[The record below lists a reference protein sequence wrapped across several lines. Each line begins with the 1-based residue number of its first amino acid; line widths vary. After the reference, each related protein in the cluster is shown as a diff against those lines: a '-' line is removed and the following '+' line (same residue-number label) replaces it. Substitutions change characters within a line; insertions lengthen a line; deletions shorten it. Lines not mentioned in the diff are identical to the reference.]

1 MRYRI
6 RRAKTW
12 HCCVAPLV
20 PRLPSHWS
28 HFRRNPPPSS
38 GVLDCTSSSS
48 FLMFWCVFLKGLC
61 IWEKKSIYFN
71 RYLIFIFYN
80 KLPET
85 GGFFVFIRSQILGE
99 PMLKMYIWMSG
110 KKNVSCLTLPFF
122 MCKEKKDVRDG
133 AGETETYLPRVLLW
147 GKNFYICAKSHED
160 VHGHARPNLSRRT
173 MLNPSELKWGFNYS
187 SSVK

>member
-1 MRYRI
+1 M
-6 RRAKTW
+6 TLL
-12 HCCVAPLV
+12 C
-20 PRLPSHWS
+20 
-28 HFRRNPPPSS
+28 
-38 GVLDCTSSSS
+38 CTSSSTSTFPLES
-48 FLMFWCVFLKGLC
+48 FQKKPPPLLWSSGLYIIFILSNVLVCFLEGLMHMRK
-61 IWEKKSIYFN
+61 KKSIYFN

-133 AGETETYLPRVLLW
+133 AGETETYLPQVLLW

-160 VHGHARPNLSRRT
+160 VHGHARPNLSRCT
-173 MLNPSELKWGFNYS
+173 MLNPSELKRGFNYS